1 MTLQHLFRNMLV
13 AGAAIVALVLAGQAR
28 AESGEESVYSVQQP
42 ELPAGGAEAVA
53 SVDPATA
60 PATDPDTAAP
70 LVGTRSRAGALEAKN
85 ALAYR
90 PLVARVSSD
99 HGLPFELADAV
110 VRIESRYNPGAR
122 NGPNVGL
129 MQINA
134 LTAKS
139 LGYGG
144 SANGLLEPE
153 TNLTYGLKYLAMAYK
168 LAGGDMCGT
177 VLRYQAGHRATTM
190 TQQAAAYCAHVK
202 TIIAQTR

>member
-1 MTLQHLFRNMLV
+1 MTLKHLFRTMLV
-13 AGAAIVALVLAGQAR
+13 AAAAVLALVLAGQAR
-28 AESGEESVYSVQQP
+28 AESGEGSVYSVQQP
-42 ELPAGGAEAVA
+42 EPPPTVEEAAASAEPAIAAET
-53 SVDPATA
+53 DPA
-60 PATDPDTAAP
+60 PPP
-70 LVGTRSRAGALEAKN
+70 IGHRSRGGALEAKN

-90 PLVARVSSD
+90 PLIARVSSD

-129 MQINA
+129 TQINT

-144 SANGLLEPE
+144 PPNGLMEPE

-177 VLRYQAGHRATTM
+177 VLRYQAGHRATAM
-190 TQQAAAYCAHVK
+190 TRHAASYCARVK
-202 TIIAQTR
+202 TIIAQAR

>member
-1 MTLQHLFRNMLV
+1 M
-13 AGAAIVALVLAGQAR
+13 
-28 AESGEESVYSVQQP
+28 
-42 ELPAGGAEAVA
+42 
-53 SVDPATA
+53 DPA
-60 PATDPDTAAP
+60 PATDPEPAAP
-70 LVGTRSRAGALEAKN
+70 LVGSRSRAGALEAKN

-144 SANGLLEPE
+144 PLNGLLEPE

-190 TQQAAAYCAHVK
+190 TPQAAAYCAHVK